1 MSESEMP
8 TKQWYEYEKSQ
19 LIDIAESYG
28 KNRIKW
34 KDVCM
39 SFPGTS
45 PHQCKVMYYT
55 VLRRKDCPST
65 KFEDSA
71 FSIPELEKLA
81 IAYMKMREF
90 GPELTMEDRE
100 LIYYTCF
107 PDKAYNTIVRSTSE
121 HMIRWRRYQYQIKIM
136 LEGKYQLVNQ
146 QITLKLFEATKNVV
160 LNETDIGKLYTKLF
174 GDEERLQKW
183 KENTRTWYETVKLK
197 ELD

>member
-34 KDVCM
+34 KDVCI
-39 SFPGTS
+39 SFPGTT
-45 PHQCKVMYYT
+45 PHQCKDMYHT
-55 VLRRKDCPST
+55 ILRRNNCPST

-90 GPELTMEDRE
+90 GPLTTQDRE

-107 PDKAYNTIVRSTSE
+107 PDKSYNTIVRSGTE
-121 HMIRWRRYQYQIKIM
+121 HMIRWKRYQYQIQTMID
-136 LEGKYQLVNQ
+136 GKYQNVNAP
-146 QITLKLFEATKNVV
+146 IALKLYEATKNVV

-174 GDEERLQKW
+174 GDDERLKKW